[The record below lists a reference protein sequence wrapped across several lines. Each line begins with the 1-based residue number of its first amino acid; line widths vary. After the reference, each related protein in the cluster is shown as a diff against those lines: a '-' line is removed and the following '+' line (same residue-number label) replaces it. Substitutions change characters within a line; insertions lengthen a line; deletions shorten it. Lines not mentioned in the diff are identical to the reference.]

1 MGGGVYY
8 VSADLNRTRSITAMR
23 AAYISEHESC
33 WSQLDMEAAGLL
45 GTVERLE
52 FDSTAD
58 CARLWLAAK
67 QHLVRQ
73 VVDAHVGGGLRR
85 WLEPG

>member
-1 MGGGVYY
+1 
-8 VSADLNRTRSITAMR
+8 MR

-73 VVDAHVGGGLRR
+73 VVDAHVGAGLRR